1 MSFFNRSGSLSRPF
15 NQARN
20 KEDQKTMARTEQ
32 SPAATHAQRL
42 ALPVDIYENENELL
56 LLADLPGVEPDGL
69 NVSFD
74 AGELR
79 IEGRRGP
86 AETGSL
92 YTRTFRVS
100 ERIDPAGISAELN
113 QGVLKLRLAKA
124 EHSKP
129 RKIEVRAA

>member
-1 MSFFNRSGSLSRPF
+1 MSFFN
-15 NQARN
+15 QTRN
-20 KEDQKTMARTEQ
+20 KDQKTMARTEQ
-32 SPAATHAQRL
+32 SPASTRAQHL
-42 ALPVDIYENENELL
+42 ALPVDIYEDENELL

-69 NVSFD
+69 DVSFE

-86 AETGSL
+86 AETGRV

-113 QGVLKLRLAKA
+113 QGVLKLRLTKA